1 MFKLMQPKQ
10 QNSTVHIIVGDR
22 VFLYP
27 DIPAMIV
34 ERLSDIIIRLSAF
47 SKHCMSLEALCNET
61 HKAKPSFVDDTGIVD
76 LNKILSFGKV
86 NHDHSLTLLRL
97 DIYNQYIDR
106 ILESLDEP
114 LINAVDVG
122 IHPMYNHLQD
132 FIRDTTTFLN
142 GGKEFPYFED
152 TTYIEYRDAKDDG
165 DFVFYTDS
173 AFLLE
178 KANRLLRFCV
188 VDISK
193 TH

>member
-1 MFKLMQPKQ
+1 MFKLMKPEV
-10 QNSTVHIIVGDR
+10 NSSTHIIVGDR

-47 SKHCMSLEALCNET
+47 SKHCMSLEAFCNERPKT
-61 HKAKPSFVDDTGIVD
+61 EISFTDDTGIID

-86 NHDHSLTLLRL
+86 SHDNSLTLLRL
-97 DIYNQYIDR
+97 EIYNEYIDR
-106 ILESLDEP
+106 ILDSLDEP

-132 FIRDTTTFLN
+132 FIKNTTTFLN

-152 TTYIEYRDAKDDG
+152 STYIDYHDAKDEG

-178 KANRLLRFCV
+178 KANRLLRFCI
-188 VDISK
+188 VDIPK

>member
-1 MFKLMQPKQ
+1 MFKLMKPEV
-10 QNSTVHIIVGDR
+10 NSSTHIIVGDR

-47 SKHCMSLEALCNET
+47 SKHCMSLEAFCNEN
-61 HKAKPSFVDDTGIVD
+61 HKAKPSFVDDSGIID
-76 LNKILSFGKV
+76 LNKILSFGKIS
-86 NHDHSLTLLRL
+86 HDNSLTLLRL
-97 DIYNQYIDR
+97 EIYNEYIDR
-106 ILESLDEP
+106 TLESLDEP

-132 FIRDTTTFLN
+132 FIKNTTIFLN

-152 TTYIEYRDAKDDG
+152 STHIDYHEAKDEG

-173 AFLLE
+173 AALLA